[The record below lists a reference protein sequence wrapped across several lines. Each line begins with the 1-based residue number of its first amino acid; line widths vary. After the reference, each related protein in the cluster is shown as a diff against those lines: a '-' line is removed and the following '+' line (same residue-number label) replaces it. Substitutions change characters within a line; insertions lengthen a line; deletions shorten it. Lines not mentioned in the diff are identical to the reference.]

1 MHSQLK
7 RHHHPPGP
15 NCSRLSPAD
24 EDGVLARR
32 QRRQSLCWVRVV
44 EGAVDGLLGRLS
56 SSVLHTSLFQ
66 LKRNWLPILTKG
78 VIFLE
83 LFVFIK
89 FLACLWY
96 HKNLSFHFLCVDWL
110 L

>member
-1 MHSQLK
+1 M
-7 RHHHPPGP
+7 
-15 NCSRLSPAD
+15 
-24 EDGVLARR
+24 LARR
-32 QRRQSLCWVRVV
+32 QCRQSLCWVRVV

-56 SSVLHTSLFQ
+56 SSVLHTSLCQ

-89 FLACLWY
+89 FLACLWC
-96 HKNLSFHFLCVDWL
+96 HKNPSFRSLCVHL
-110 L
+110 LL